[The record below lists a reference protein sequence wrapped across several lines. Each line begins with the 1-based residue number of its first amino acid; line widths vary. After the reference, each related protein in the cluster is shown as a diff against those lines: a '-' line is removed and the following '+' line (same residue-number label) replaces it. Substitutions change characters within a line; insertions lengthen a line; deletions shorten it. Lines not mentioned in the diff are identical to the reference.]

1 MMNFKEQRKQIVES
15 LERIGYAKSLS
26 VKKAVLKVR
35 RENFVPSES
44 KEDAYVDTPLP
55 IPGNATI
62 SAPHMHAISLEV
74 LKLKPRD
81 KFLEIGAGSGIM
93 QAYAYEIIGKK
104 GKVIGIE
111 INKETYEFGKKNLE
125 RAGYTNVRFI
135 LGDGSKGLPE
145 EAPFDKILI
154 SAACPDIPKPLIKQ
168 LKQDGIIVAVVGS
181 AYGDQQLVSLTK
193 SREGKSV
200 RKNLLPVIFVP
211 LKGKYGWE

>member
-1 MMNFKEQRKQIVES
+1 MNFEEQRKQIVKN
-15 LERIGYAKSLS
+15 LERIGYVKSLS
-26 VKKAVLKVR
+26 VKKAMLKVR
-35 RENFVPSES
+35 REDFVPSES
-44 KEDAYVDTPLP
+44 KENAYLDTPLP

-62 SAPHMHAISLEV
+62 SAPHMHAISLEA
-74 LKLKPRD
+74 LQLKPGE

-93 QAYAYEIIGKK
+93 QAYAYGIIGKK

-125 RAGYTNVRFI
+125 RAGYTDIRFI

-145 EAPFDKILI
+145 EAPFDKIVI

-168 LKQDGIIVAVVGS
+168 LKQDGIILAVVGS

-211 LKGKYGWE
+211 LKGQYGWE

>member
-1 MMNFKEQRKQIVES
+1 MMDFKEQRERIVES
-15 LERIGYAKSLS
+15 LERIGYVKSPA
-26 VKKAVLKVR
+26 VKKAMLKVR

-44 KEDAYVDTPLP
+44 SENAYLDTPLP

-62 SAPHMHAISLEV
+62 SAPHMHAISLET
-74 LKLKPRD
+74 LKLKPED

-93 QAYAYEIIGKK
+93 QAYVYEIVGKK

-111 INKETYEFGKKNLE
+111 INKETYEFGMKNLE
-125 RAGYTNVRFI
+125 RAGYTNIRFI
-135 LGDGSKGLPE
+135 IGDGSEGLGE
-145 EAPFDKILI
+145 EAPFDKILV

-168 LKQDGIIVAVVGS
+168 LKQDGIILAVVGS

-211 LKGKYGWE
+211 LKGKYGWK

>member
-1 MMNFKEQRKQIVES
+1 MMDFKERRKQIVES
-15 LERIGYAKSLS
+15 LERIGYVKSLS
-26 VKKAVLKVR
+26 VKKAMLKVR
-35 RENFVPSES
+35 REDFVPYES
-44 KEDAYVDTPLP
+44 KENAYLDTPLP

-62 SAPHMHAISLEV
+62 SAPHMHAISLET
-74 LKLKPRD
+74 LKLKPGD
-81 KFLEIGAGSGIM
+81 KFLEVGAGSGIM
-93 QAYAYEIIGKK
+93 QAYVYEIIGEK

-145 EAPFDKILI
+145 EAPFDKILV

-168 LKQDGIIVAVVGS
+168 LKQDGIILAVVGS
-181 AYGDQQLVSLTK
+181 AYGEQQLVSLEK
-193 SREGKSV
+193 KE
-200 RKNLLPVIFVP
+200 RKFIRKTLLPVVFVP